1 MKTIKE
7 IIELVNSYNLP
18 IQIMDNESLSIP
30 FVSEVK
36 GKLYLTFFVYYL
48 QGAYGNAKRKV
59 MVRCVYYINPK
70 DLDDILERKVLNNC
84 EDEPDINLFN
94 RHNIPKDV
102 INNTNKYDFLVDLT
116 DEILTNP
123 ENIKEKIILYA
134 DYFCACVNNQLKAVY
149 WQYGR
154 TYFEWL
160 NSLL

>member
-7 IIELVNSYNLP
+7 IIELVNSYGLP

-30 FVSEVK
+30 FVAEVK

-48 QGAYGNAKRKV
+48 QGAYGNTKRKV

-70 DLDDILERKVLNNC
+70 NLDDILERKVLNNC

-149 WQYGR
+149 CQ
-154 TYFEWL
+154 
-160 NSLL
+160 